1 MPLLAAA
8 GDSLF
13 WDWIWPILQF
23 LIGLDVVV
31 FFHELGHFLVAKWA
45 GIKVERF
52 AIGMGPRLVGFRWG
66 ETDYCFCALPLGG
79 YVKMLGQDDFAPTD
93 EAAAK
98 HPRSFEA
105 KSVGTRFAVIAAGV
119 VMNVILAAALF
130 VVVGMIGMAFIKPV
144 VGGVVPASPA
154 AEARLTPLDAADAD
168 DANLPPGLKPGDEI
182 VSVDGTALQRFSEL
196 KARSI
201 LAGADSTFDLVIQ
214 RPHDDGPRRYRTT
227 LGVQRMYAPEL
238 QGLAYS
244 FGIRRPAS
252 NEIGG
257 LIDETGPL
265 KLGDRV
271 VKIADAN
278 VATLWDIE
286 DAAWRMFALEV
297 PVTVLREHD
306 GLTRRV
312 SVTLRPML
320 GMQGVVFLTDGT
332 RIAGEQI
339 NVADD
344 GEKRVILTDDG
355 EKRLLPVKDIQRAVL
370 LDVLGM
376 RPRLRIEKISP
387 NTAAQRAGLQA
398 GDVIVSYGDRSTPT
412 WDELRRI
419 NEDVVGK
426 PTPIVVWRDGNA
438 VAAEVTPRPENGTPI
453 IGFMPAADGDHVVV
467 AGVREGSPA
476 ELAGV
481 IDEDLVI
488 AVNGEPIAGW
498 PNLVERLAQRVGQNV
513 TLTVRRGVETM
524 DLDLGTLD
532 ANRFDRKHYI
542 GRLGAEFAPVRV
554 HVSYANPLSALIW
567 GVGET
572 RDRILEG
579 YATLRRL
586 ITRDL
591 STKAISGPVGMGAI
605 AVRVAR
611 EGLVKFV
618 YFMAVISAILAVM
631 NFLPIPV
638 VDGGHAVFLLIEKI
652 RGKPLPLRVQ
662 NAVQMAG
669 LVLLLLVFVLITW
682 QDITRLFSA

>member
-1 MPLLAAA
+1 MPLLAAV

-52 AIGMGPRLVGFRWG
+52 AIGMGPRLFGFRRG
-66 ETDYCFCALPLGG
+66 ETDYCYCALPLGG

-119 VMNVILAAALF
+119 IMNVILAAALF
-130 VVVGMIGMAFIKPV
+130 VVVGMVGMEFIKPV

-154 AEARLTPLDAADAD
+154 AKAKLTPLDA
-168 DANLPPGLKPGDEI
+168 DANDANVPPGLRANDEI
-182 VSVDGTALQRFSEL
+182 LTVDGTPVQRFSEL

-201 LAGADSTFDLVIQ
+201 LAGADSTFELVIQ
-214 RPHDDGPRRYRTT
+214 RPGPAGPRRYRTT
-227 LGVQRMYAPEL
+227 LGVKRMYAPEL

-257 LIDETGPL
+257 LIDQTGPL
-265 KLGDRV
+265 QLGDRIV
-271 VKIADAN
+271 RIADAN
-278 VATLWDIE
+278 VSHLWDIE
-286 DAAWRMFALEV
+286 DAAWRMFAREV
-297 PVTVLREHD
+297 PVTVLRDRD
-306 GLTRRV
+306 GQPERV
-312 SVTLRPML
+312 SVTVRPML
-320 GMQGVVFLTDGT
+320 GMQGVVFLNDGN
-332 RIAGEQI
+332 RIVGEQI

-344 GEKRVILTDDG
+344 GLKHVILTDDG
-355 EKRLLPVKDIQRAVL
+355 DKRLYPAEDIQRAVL

-387 NTAAQRAGLQA
+387 DTSAQRAGLRA
-398 GDVIVSYGDRSTPT
+398 GDIIVSYGDRSTPT
-412 WDELRRI
+412 WDQLRRI
-419 NEDVVGK
+419 NEKVVGK
-426 PTPIVVWRDGNA
+426 ATPIVVLRDGNTIA
-438 VAAEVTPRPENGTPI
+438 MDVTPRRENGTPI
-453 IGFMPAADGDHVVV
+453 IGFMPGADGEHIVV
-467 AGVREGSPA
+467 AGVREGSLA
-476 ELAGV
+476 DSAGV
-481 IDEDLVI
+481 IAEDLVT
-488 AVNGEPIAGW
+488 AVNGDSVAGW
-498 PNLVERLAQRVGQNV
+498 PDLVDRLAGRIGEEI

-524 DLDLGTLD
+524 DLELGTLH

-542 GRLGAEFAPVRV
+542 GRLGAEFTPVRV
-554 HVSYANPLSALIW
+554 HVSYANPLSALMW

-669 LVLLLLVFVLITW
+669 LALLLLVFVLITW